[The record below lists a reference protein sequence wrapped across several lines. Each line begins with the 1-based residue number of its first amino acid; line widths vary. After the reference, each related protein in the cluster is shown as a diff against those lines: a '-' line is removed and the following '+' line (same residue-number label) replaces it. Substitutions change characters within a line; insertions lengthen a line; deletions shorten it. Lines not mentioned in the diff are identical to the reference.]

1 MIKIGLDLGGTKIE
15 IIALDQAGRELVR
28 ERADTPRGD
37 YHAILDAVVKLV
49 ENVEADLGT
58 RCTVGIGTPGAL
70 SKKTGCLK
78 NSNTVVMNGKPVLED
93 LRLRLRREVRIANDA
108 DCFTLSEA
116 IDGAASGADT
126 VFGVILG
133 TGVGGGVV
141 VKGWLLSGPNA
152 IAGEWGHNPLPWAD
166 EEDLP
171 LPRCYCGKAGC
182 IETFLSGP
190 GFTAAHRSKSDTVLS
205 AAEIV
210 RASLRGDPGCAL
222 SMHQYEHRLAR
233 SLAMVINLIDPDVIV
248 LGGGLSNC
256 ESLYENVP
264 RVWRDFVFSDRVDT
278 RLVRPKFGDS
288 SGVRGAAWL
297 WGNVAPNIEHH
308 KSA

>member
-1 MIKIGLDLGGTKIE
+1 MIRIGLDLGGTKIE
-15 IIALDQAGRELVR
+15 IIALDPSGRELVR
-28 ERADTPRGD
+28 KRAETPSGD
-37 YHAILDAVVKLV
+37 YHAILTTIAILI
-49 ENVEADLGT
+49 EGIERDLAMRG
-58 RCTVGIGTPGAL
+58 TVGIGTPGAV

-93 LRLRLRREVRIANDA
+93 LQLLLGREVRIANDA
-108 DCFTLSEA
+108 DCFTLSESV
-116 IDGAASGADT
+116 DGAAAGYDT

-141 VKGWLLSGPNA
+141 VKRRLLSGPNA
-152 IAGEWGHNPLPWAD
+152 IAGEWGHNPLPWSSEQD
-166 EEDLP
+166 RP
-171 LPRCYCGKAGC
+171 LPRCYCGKEGC

-190 GFTAAHRSKSDTVLS
+190 GLAAAHRLREGLALTS
-205 AAEIV
+205 AEIV
-210 RASLRGDPGCAL
+210 QASTRADPACAF
-222 SMHQYEHRLAR
+222 SMRQYEHRLAR

-264 RVWRDFVFSDRVDT
+264 EIWEDFVFSDRVDT

-297 WGNVAPNIEHH
+297 WDND
-308 KSA
+308 